1 MTATTE
7 ARLGYAT
14 PRAAEAPKPAQTPPS
29 SKKVPEVF
37 RGREVRPWTPR
48 GQDTRNTTLPRL
60 STAKGPPMSMGAQD
74 RGVQAETGVLR
85 EVIGSSTSASGG
97 ESGRGSTAASEQ
109 RTSSDS
115 PDLKYQAPGDGCV
128 EMDSEPVKDL
138 DDVLLDFESRE
149 ESAPAQ
155 KRTPAQWDQLGGPRP
170 KPRPI
175 PPLLFS
181 VPSANAPPSISSAVR
196 EAEALRAGAEDVS
209 AHSSR
214 GELSTPRGELPMPVG
229 SSPLLEV
236 NGILL
241 DGKMGIPT
249 EVQGNLGAF
258 MWHMRSSQGHPAAQA
273 QCCVFLFK
281 YASYQQSSRLKAAK
295 AGAVQV
301 LLEFLARTKE
311 KLQHQALIAELAI
324 WCLSMLCVEP
334 SIAAEAVHAGAVKL
348 VSFIIIVAL
357 SVRDARVSKS

>member
-60 STAKGPPMSMGAQD
+60 STAKGPSMSMGAQD
-74 RGVQAETGVLR
+74 RGGQAETGVLR

-175 PPLLFS
+175 SPLLFT
-181 VPSANAPPSISSAVR
+181 VPSANALPSISSAVR

-236 NGILL
+236 NGVLL
-241 DGKMGIPT
+241 DGKMGIPA

-258 MWHMRSSQGHPAAQA
+258 MWHMRSTQGHPAAQA

-357 SVRDARVSKS
+357 SVRDA

>member
-214 GELSTPRGELPMPVG
+214 GELSTPREELPMPVG